1 MRIILHDTLGT
12 TWLKNN
18 KLFQRTKR
26 IMYSVPL
33 PVKLHS
39 RKKVHALLY
48 CENEE
53 ARFVPDPGAWPCSPL
68 SEGNEKES
76 NFTE

>member
-1 MRIILHDTLGT
+1 
-12 TWLKNN
+12 
-18 KLFQRTKR
+18 
-26 IMYSVPL
+26 MYSVPL